1 MNGFENEYE
10 FVKALNNKKVK
21 ELNPLLQDLI
31 YDIFYNI
38 DKDDLIKAWRNHYKQ
53 KGDILIKINNR
64 IRTISIKMGS
74 RNSVHIEPIDSFIKF
89 LRLCDIDEEIITE
102 YLKYHYADSTING
115 TGNKRLSAE
124 EYKKLHQKEIDK
136 INNALNTENTLISAL
151 NRFVILG
158 RNSYYPISA
167 IVHVTPTDFFYLKIE
182 DIKEINIKHL
192 NETPSFMNA
201 KIIKN
206 TSISFLEHNNL
217 NYGFITSNIEYQY
230 YYMQVSKGE
239 EGELMLH
246 NKRQK
251 GILIAKLVNKNR
263 KINLTDINEY
273 PRSESDSNLN
283 IKFKQHILRLNYSSD
298 DTKICENDCYML
310 ITYYKEI
317 PEGFSNL
324 IGYEYT
330 ILSRVW
336 DYMEYSS
343 QIVNIPFNEYLFGIF
358 YPGSITHH
366 Y

>member
-192 NETPSFMNA
+192 NEYKTGTH
-201 KIIKN
+201 IG
-206 TSISFLEHNNL
+206 NL
-217 NYGFITSNIEYQY
+217 FIQPQNRCINRN
-230 YYMQVSKGE
+230 SK
-239 EGELMLH
+239 
-246 NKRQK
+246 
-251 GILIAKLVNKNR
+251 
-263 KINLTDINEY
+263 
-273 PRSESDSNLN
+273 
-283 IKFKQHILRLNYSSD
+283 
-298 DTKICENDCYML
+298 
-310 ITYYKEI
+310 
-317 PEGFSNL
+317 
-324 IGYEYT
+324 YEDA
-330 ILSRVW
+330 R
-336 DYMEYSS
+336 
-343 QIVNIPFNEYLFGIF
+343 QIVQIKWYSLFDDIIENMNDKVIKKIKYKKG
-358 YPGSITHH
+358 
-366 Y
+366 